1 MLRRLAPALVLV
13 FVLVLFF
20 ISYTRRVPLRE
31 FTVSRFMMDTYIQ
44 ITVMEK
50 DPAKAAA
57 AIEDAFSVFKK
68 VEDEM
73 NFFSNSSL
81 LSRLNKRAAAGV
93 EVPEDIA
100 FLIRESIKY
109 GELSGGAYDITVGSL
124 MKVWP
129 FGESNPTVPDKKK
142 ISGALKEVGFR
153 KIKINGRTLIL
164 EKGMEID
171 LSACDKGYAV
181 DKAIE
186 VLQRHGITSG
196 MVNAGGNLKTIG
208 VNIKGKPWFIG
219 VQHPR
224 KKSALLATLEL
235 DGRAVATSGDYQRFF
250 FQNGVRYHHLLDP
263 YTGYPARRCIS
274 ATILAPTA
282 CLADILSTAVF
293 VLGPDEGMKLLE
305 KLGCDGI
312 IVTEK
317 EIFVSKGLQG
327 KIKM

>member
-1 MLRRLAPALVLV
+1 MIRRLAPALVIV

-20 ISYTRRVPLRE
+20 TAYTRKLPRE
-31 FTVSRFMMDTYIQ
+31 FNVSRFMMDTFIQ
-44 ITVMEK
+44 ITVIEK
-50 DPAKAAA
+50 DPEKAVN

-68 VEDEM
+68 MEDEL
-73 NFFSNSSL
+73 NFFSSASL
-81 LSRLNKRAAAGV
+81 LSRLNKDAPEGV
-93 EVPEDIA
+93 EVPEDVA
-100 FLIRESIKY
+100 FLVKESIKY

-129 FGESNPTVPDKKK
+129 FGESNTSVPDKSK
-142 ISGALKEVGFR
+142 IARALKEVNFR
-153 KIKINGRTLIL
+153 KIKINGRILIL

-171 LSACDKGYAV
+171 LSACSKGYAV

-186 VLQRHGITSG
+186 VLQRHGIANG
-196 MVNAGGNLKTIG
+196 MVNAGGNIKALG
-208 VNIKGKPWFIG
+208 VNIKGKPWVIG

-224 KKSALLATLEL
+224 KKSELLARLEL

-250 FQNGVRYHHLLDP
+250 FQNGVRYHHLLDTH
-263 YTGYPARRCIS
+263 TGYPAQRCIS

-282 CLADILSTAVF
+282 YEADILSTAVF
-293 VLGPDEGMKLLE
+293 VLGPDDGLKLLE

-312 IVTEK
+312 IATEK

-327 KIKM
+327 KIRM